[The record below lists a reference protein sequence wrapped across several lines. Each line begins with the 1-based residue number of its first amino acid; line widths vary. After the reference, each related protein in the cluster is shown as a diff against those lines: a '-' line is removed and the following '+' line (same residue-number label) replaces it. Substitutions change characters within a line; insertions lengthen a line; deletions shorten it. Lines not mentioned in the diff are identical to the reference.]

1 MKYKVL
7 FLILTCM
14 LISMLIQTPYLDSK
28 DLPLAINLNGVPATF
43 TDVKYGSHERNL
55 LDVWLADS
63 DVPTPIVVFI
73 HGGGFSGGDKSE
85 VYESKNIP
93 RFLDAGV
100 SFATINYR
108 YMKYTDARSVM
119 TCLGDAKRS
128 LQFIR
133 SKADEWN
140 LDKSRIGAYGNSAG
154 AGTSLWLAFQP
165 DMSDPN
171 HSDPVLRESTRLK
184 VAGAF
189 ATQAT
194 YDILKWPEIL
204 QIPVSSELLLMF
216 LSAHG
221 LQDALLNALQDTDS
235 PNKELDS
242 KIRKNVDLLGLMSLD
257 DPPIYVSNGMRGGT
271 PEGLG
276 HLLHHPLHAVALKT
290 RAEEVGL
297 EAVVY
302 AKELGIAPDKEKQE
316 TLVSFF
322 LRHLTDK

>member
-1 MKYKVL
+1 MISTGVYK
-7 FLILTCM
+7 
-14 LISMLIQTPYLDSK
+14 
-28 DLPLAINLNGVPATF
+28 
-43 TDVKYGSHERNL
+43 
-55 LDVWLADS
+55 
-63 DVPTPIVVFI
+63 
-73 HGGGFSGGDKSE
+73 SGK
-85 VYESKNIP
+85 IP
-93 RFLDAGV
+93 RFLDAEV

-108 YMKYTDARSVM
+108 YMKYTDIRSVM
-119 TCLGDAKRS
+119 TCLDDAKRS

-133 SKADEWN
+133 SKANEWN

-154 AGTSLWLAFQP
+154 AGISLWLAFQP
-165 DMSDPN
+165 EMSDPN
-171 HSDPVLRESTRLK
+171 HSDLILRESTRLK

-204 QIPVSSELLLMF
+204 QIPAGSELLLMF

-221 LQDALLNALQDTDS
+221 LQNEFRDARRSQDTES

-242 KIRKNVDLLGLMSLD
+242 IRKNVDLLGLMSSD

-276 HLLHHPLHAVALKT
+276 HLFHHPLHVVALKT
-290 RAEEVGL
+290 RAEEVEL

-302 AKELGIAPDKEKQE
+302 AEKLGIGPEKEKQE
-316 TLVSFF
+316 TQVSFF